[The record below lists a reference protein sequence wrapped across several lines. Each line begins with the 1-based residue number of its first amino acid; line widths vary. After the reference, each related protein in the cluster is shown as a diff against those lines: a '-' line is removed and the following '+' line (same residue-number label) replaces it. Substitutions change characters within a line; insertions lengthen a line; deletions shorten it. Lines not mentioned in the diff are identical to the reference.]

1 MRAASLCFACGV
13 LLASFSGAALAEQVY
28 RWVDKDG
35 HVHYTQTPPPT
46 TAAVSSASTV
56 IMAAGPDPTGLKNE
70 QQLEKS
76 QAGQQKAQAEAQQQA
91 AADAQKKA
99 QQQKQC
105 DDMRQQL
112 QNMQNTRK
120 ISMQDQN
127 GQVQYYSGDDLLKQE
142 QLLQD
147 RIAKDC
153 SGN

>member
-1 MRAASLCFACGV
+1 MSARLCLACGV
-13 LLASFSGAALAEQVY
+13 VLATLAGAALADQVY

-35 HVHYTQTPPPT
+35 HVHYTQTPPPAT
-46 TAAVSSASTV
+46 EAVSSTSTV
-56 IMAAGPDPTGLKNE
+56 ITAAGPDPTGLKNE
-70 QQLEKS
+70 QQLEKI

-112 QNMQNTRK
+112 QNMQNSRK
-120 ISMQDQN
+120 VSLQDQN

-142 QLLQD
+142 QMLQD

-153 SGN
+153 SAN